1 MNYKITLAVVITA
14 AISSGAAWAFASKSL
29 AAEPST
35 QPTLELRSAELSIS
49 TGSKASA
56 DRSCSVMTRLLS
68 DAEGPIAVEVITIR
82 LDDDLG
88 FPELEILTLQRSA
101 FGEATSIPFT
111 AGELTGS
118 VFPVSGDW
126 ATSSSADALIIEF
139 DE

>member
-1 MNYKITLAVVITA
+1 
-14 AISSGAAWAFASKSL
+14 
-29 AAEPST
+29 
-35 QPTLELRSAELSIS
+35 
-49 TGSKASA
+49 
-56 DRSCSVMTRLLS
+56 MTRLLS